1 MAGMKDVLTAIRGHA
16 VPKSQKTSET
26 KYLAYLLGFTVSKI
40 AWHHGSPIQLVT
52 LKSQYKLF
60 VHKLNLDDELTSTI
74 LEAFRPASN
83 LGDVLSNA
91 RCGIEGR
98 NALGTAILLQLG
110 DTDAAAFRFGFN
122 LVNLMPQLEFLQF
135 AQENP
140 SPETTPPEEVL
151 GPMGNQFEALL
162 RDGEIVGL
170 TQSQLM
176 VLREAHSGATKGDAG
191 RVRNRLIEIGSEIER
206 ILKTTSSAVH

>member
-1 MAGMKDVLTAIRGHA
+1 M
-16 VPKSQKTSET
+16 
-26 KYLAYLLGFTVSKI
+26 
-40 AWHHGSPIQLVT
+40 
-52 LKSQYKLF
+52 
-60 VHKLNLDDELTSTI
+60 
-74 LEAFRPASN
+74 
-83 LGDVLSNA
+83 A
-91 RCGIEGR
+91 RCGVES
-98 NALGTAILLQLG
+98 
-110 DTDAAAFRFGFN
+110 AAAFRFGFN